1 MSNQSMTWFAAAIV
15 AAILIKLAW
24 RLVQQYQGGVVLRLG
39 RLKSVRPPGLNLIVP
54 LIDRMYL
61 IDTRTV
67 TLTVEPQ
74 EVITRDNV
82 TIKVDAVVY
91 FAVIDPAKALLQVV
105 DYMKATSQ
113 IALTTLR
120 SVLGQSELDELLA
133 HREKIN
139 DTLRQII
146 DGHTEP
152 WGVKVSVVEVKDV
165 LLPEGMQ
172 RSMAAQAEAEREKRA
187 KIIRADGEFMAAAT
201 LGKAARIMREEPP
214 ALQLRYLQT
223 LVEIAG
229 EGNSTI
235 IPLSMD
241 MFQGLNGVRAKLM
254 HEHEHEEDELAFP
267 AGIR

>member
-1 MSNQSMTWFAAAIV
+1 MNISFPLWIGAVIV
-15 AAILIKLAW
+15 GVVILGLAV
-24 RLVQQYQGGVVLRLG
+24 RIVQQYQGGVVLRFG
-39 RLKSVRPPGLNLIVP
+39 RLLGVRSPGLNLIIPVVDRIYR
-54 LIDRMYL
+54 IDM
-61 IDTRTV
+61 RTV

-91 FAVIDPAKALLQVV
+91 FAVIDCAKALLQVV
-105 DYMKATSQ
+105 DFAKATSQ

-120 SVLGQSELDELLA
+120 SVLGQSDLDELLA

-139 DTLRQII
+139 HRLQQII
-146 DGHTEP
+146 DQHTEP

-187 KIIRADGEFMAAAT
+187 KIIRADGEYMAAET
-201 LGKAARIMREEPP
+201 LGKAARIIRSEPP

-235 IPLSMD
+235 IPIPLDTLFGMRE
-241 MFQGLNGVRAKLM
+241 M
-254 HEHEHEEDELAFP
+254 LAG
-267 AGIR
+267 AGRNSESAAVTAGRG

>member
-1 MSNQSMTWFAAAIV
+1 MITTYVPWIV
-15 AAILIKLAW
+15 AALVVVAIRFAVKI
-24 RLVQQYQGGVVLRLG
+24 VQQYERGVLLRLG
-39 RLKSVRPPGLNLIVP
+39 RLNGIRSPGFNLIIP
-54 LIDRMYL
+54 LVDHLYK

-74 EVITRDNV
+74 EIITRDNV

-91 FAVIDPAKALLQVV
+91 FAVIDPAKAFLQVV
-105 DYMKATSQ
+105 DFARATSQ

-120 SVLGQSELDELLA
+120 SVLGQSDLDELLA
-133 HREKIN
+133 HREKVN
-139 DTLRQII
+139 HTLQQII

-165 LLPEGMQ
+165 LLPEPMQ

-187 KIIRADGEFMAAAT
+187 KIIRADGEFLAAVT
-201 LGKAARIMREEPP
+201 LGKAARIIRNEPP

-235 IPLSMD
+235 IPLPMEMMD
-241 MFQGLNGVRAKLM
+241 GLRTALSRAPIDGEVL
-254 HEHEHEEDELAFP
+254 P
-267 AGIR
+267 AAVGSN

>member
-1 MSNQSMTWFAAAIV
+1 MSSTYVPWIV
-15 AAILIKLAW
+15 AVIVVVAL
-24 RLVQQYQGGVVLRLG
+24 RLGVKIVQQYERGVLLRLG
-39 RLKSVRPPGLNLIVP
+39 RLAGIRSPGFNVIIP
-54 LIDRMYL
+54 LVDRLYK

-74 EVITRDNV
+74 EIITRDNV

-105 DYMKATSQ
+105 DFGRATSQ

-139 DTLRQII
+139 HTLQQII

-187 KIIRADGEFMAAAT
+187 KIIRADGEFLAATT
-201 LGKAARIMREEPP
+201 LGKAAHIIRNEPP

-235 IPLSMD
+235 IPLPMEMMD
-241 MFQGLNGVRAKLM
+241 GLRNMLPSPTRDS
-254 HEHEHEEDELAFP
+254 EEVVAA
-267 AGIR
+267 AGN

>member
-1 MSNQSMTWFAAAIV
+1 MSSTYVPWIV
-15 AAILIKLAW
+15 AAIVVVALGLGVKI
-24 RLVQQYQGGVVLRLG
+24 VQQYERGVLLRLG
-39 RLKSVRPPGLNLIVP
+39 RLIGIRSPGFNVIIP
-54 LIDRMYL
+54 LVDRLYKID
-61 IDTRTV
+61 IRTV

-74 EVITRDNV
+74 EIITRDNV

-105 DYMKATSQ
+105 DFARATSQ

-139 DTLRQII
+139 HTLQQII
-146 DGHTEP
+146 DRQTEP

-187 KIIRADGEFMAAAT
+187 KIIRADGEFLAATT
-201 LGKAARIMREEPP
+201 LGKAAHIIRNEPP

-235 IPLSMD
+235 IPLPMD
-241 MFQGLNGVRAKLM
+241 MLDGLKNMLPSPTRDS
-254 HEHEHEEDELAFP
+254 EEVVAA
-267 AGIR
+267 AGN

>member
-1 MSNQSMTWFAAAIV
+1 MSTIYMPWIIAAIV
-15 AAILIKLAW
+15 VIAVRFAVKI
-24 RLVQQYQGGVVLRLG
+24 VQQYERGVLLRLG
-39 RLKSVRPPGLNLIVP
+39 RLKGIRSPGFNLIIP
-54 LIDRMYL
+54 LVDHLYK

-74 EVITRDNV
+74 EIITRDNV

-91 FAVIDPAKALLQVV
+91 FAVIDPAKAFLQVV
-105 DYMKATSQ
+105 DFGKATTQ

-120 SVLGQSELDELLA
+120 SVLGQSDLDELLA

-139 DTLRQII
+139 HTLQQII

-187 KIIRADGEFMAAAT
+187 KVIRADGEFLAAVT
-201 LGKAARIMREEPP
+201 LGKAAHIIRSEPP

-235 IPLSMD
+235 IPLPMD
-241 MFQGLNGVRAKLM
+241 MMDGLRNVLPRPAR
-254 HEHEHEEDELAFP
+254 EAEEALLTA
-267 AGIR
+267 AGS

>member
-1 MSNQSMTWFAAAIV
+1 MNNTNMMWIAVAVVVIV
-15 AAILIKLAW
+15 LLKLSV
-24 RLVQQYQGGVVLRLG
+24 RIVQQYQGGVVLRLG
-39 RLKSVRPPGLNLIVP
+39 RLMGVRTPGLTLIIP
-54 LIDRMYL
+54 LIDRMFK

-91 FAVIDPAKALLQVV
+91 FAVVDPAKALLQVV
-105 DYMKATSQ
+105 DFGRATSQ

-120 SVLGQSELDELLA
+120 SVLGQSDLDELLA
-133 HREKIN
+133 QRDKIN
-139 DTLRQII
+139 HTLQTIV

-165 LLPEGMQ
+165 LLPETMQ

-187 KIIRADGEFMAAAT
+187 KIIRADGEFLAAAT
-201 LGKAARIMREEPP
+201 LGKAARIIRNEPP

-223 LVEIAG
+223 LTEMAG

-235 IPLSMD
+235 IPIPMD
-241 MFQGLNGVRAKLM
+241 LFAGLKGMLGRDS
-254 HEHEHEEDELAFP
+254 EDEVPIAP
-267 AGIR
+267 AVGRA

>member
-1 MSNQSMTWFAAAIV
+1 MSSIYVPWIV
-15 AAILIKLAW
+15 AVIVVVAL
-24 RLVQQYQGGVVLRLG
+24 RLGVKIVQQYERGVLLRLG
-39 RLKSVRPPGLNLIVP
+39 RLTGIRSPGFNVIIP
-54 LIDRMYL
+54 LIDRLYK
-61 IDTRTV
+61 IDIRTV

-74 EVITRDNV
+74 EIITRDNV

-105 DYMKATSQ
+105 DFARATSQ

-139 DTLRQII
+139 HTLQQII
-146 DGHTEP
+146 DRQTEP

-187 KIIRADGEFMAAAT
+187 KIIRADGEFLAATT
-201 LGKAARIMREEPP
+201 LGKAAHIIRNEPP

-235 IPLSMD
+235 IPLPMEMMD
-241 MFQGLNGVRAKLM
+241 GLKNMLPSPTRDS
-254 HEHEHEEDELAFP
+254 EEVVAA
-267 AGIR
+267 AGN

>member
-1 MSNQSMTWFAAAIV
+1 MSSTYVPWIV
-15 AAILIKLAW
+15 AVIVVVAL
-24 RLVQQYQGGVVLRLG
+24 RLGVKIVQQYERGVLLRLG
-39 RLKSVRPPGLNLIVP
+39 RLTGIRSPGFNVIIP
-54 LIDRMYL
+54 LVDRLYK

-74 EVITRDNV
+74 EIITRDNV

-105 DYMKATSQ
+105 DFGRATSQ

-139 DTLRQII
+139 HTLQQII

-187 KIIRADGEFMAAAT
+187 KIIRADGEFLAATT
-201 LGKAARIMREEPP
+201 LGKAARIIRNEPP

-235 IPLSMD
+235 IPLPMEMMD
-241 MFQGLNGVRAKLM
+241 GLRNMLPSPTRDS
-254 HEHEHEEDELAFP
+254 EEVVAA
-267 AGIR
+267 AGN

>member
-1 MSNQSMTWFAAAIV
+1 MSSSVFLGTVALLVGAGLIALAVRIV
-15 AAILIKLAW
+15 
-24 RLVQQYQGGVVLRLG
+24 RQYEGGVVLRLG
-39 RLKSVRPPGLNLIVP
+39 RLAGVRTPGLNFIIPIV
-54 LIDRMYL
+54 DRL
-61 IDTRTV
+61 FIIDTRTV

-74 EVITRDNV
+74 EIITRDNV

-91 FAVIDPAKALLQVV
+91 FAVVDPSKALLQVV

-133 HREKIN
+133 NRDKIN
-139 DTLRQII
+139 HKLQQII
-146 DGHTEP
+146 DDHTEP
-152 WGVKVSVVEVKDV
+152 WGVKVTVVEVKDV
-165 LLPEGMQ
+165 VLPETMQ

-187 KIIRADGEFMAAAT
+187 KIIRADGEYLAAEKLAD
-201 LGKAARIMREEPP
+201 AARIIGESPP

-235 IPLSMD
+235 IPIPMD
-241 MFQGLNGVRAKLM
+241 ALDALRGVVSRPSPKVWQ
-254 HEHEHEEDELAFP
+254 EEPFLP
-267 AGIR
+267 AGR

>member
-1 MSNQSMTWFAAAIV
+1 MSNSVFFWTITALLGAGALSLAVRIV
-15 AAILIKLAW
+15 
-24 RLVQQYQGGVVLRLG
+24 RQYEGGVVLRFG
-39 RLKSVRPPGLNLIVP
+39 RLAGVRTPGFNLIIPIV
-54 LIDRMYL
+54 DRMTR
-61 IDTRTV
+61 IDTRTE

-82 TIKVDAVVY
+82 TIRVDAVVY
-91 FAVIDPAKALLQVV
+91 FAVIDPAKAMLQVV
-105 DYMKATSQ
+105 NYMKATSQ

-133 HREKIN
+133 HRENIN
-139 DTLRQII
+139 QKLQQII

-165 LLPEGMQ
+165 LLPETMQ

-187 KIIRADGEFMAAAT
+187 KIIRADGEYLAAERLA
-201 LGKAARIMREEPP
+201 GAARIIRREPP

-235 IPLSMD
+235 IPIPME
-241 MFQGLNGVRAKLM
+241 GLDGLRGLLGRGPR
-254 HEHEHEEDELAFP
+254 EREEEDGHVGA
-267 AGIR
+267 AR

>member
-1 MSNQSMTWFAAAIV
+1 MSNASMLWIALAFV
-15 AAILIKLAW
+15 AAILIKLSW

-39 RLKSVRPPGLNLIVP
+39 RLKGVRPPGLNFIVP
-54 LIDRMYL
+54 LFDRMYL

-91 FAVIDPAKALLQVV
+91 FTVVDPAKALLQVV
-105 DYMKATSQ
+105 DYKKATSQ

-139 DTLRQII
+139 HKLQQII
-146 DGHTEP
+146 DEHTEP

-165 LLPEGMQ
+165 LLPEAMQ

-187 KIIRADGEFMAAAT
+187 KVIRADGEYLAAEM
-201 LGKAARIMREEPP
+201 LGKAARVMREEPP
-214 ALQLRYLQT
+214 SLQLRYLQT

-229 EGNSTI
+229 EGNTTI
-235 IPLSMD
+235 IPIPMEMLN
-241 MFQGLNGVRAKLM
+241 GLNGVHAKAA
-254 HEHEHEEDELAFP
+254 HVEEELPFLAP
-267 AGIR
+267 VRR

>member
-1 MSNQSMTWFAAAIV
+1 MSNAVFLWTVALLAGAGLVTLAVRIV
-15 AAILIKLAW
+15 
-24 RLVQQYQGGVVLRLG
+24 RQYEGGVLLRLG
-39 RLKSVRPPGLNLIVP
+39 RLAGVRAPGLNFIIPIV
-54 LIDRMYL
+54 DRLFL

-74 EVITRDNV
+74 EIITRDNV

-91 FAVIDPAKALLQVV
+91 FAVVDPSKALLQVA
-105 DYMKATSQ
+105 DYAKATSQ

-133 HREKIN
+133 NRDKIN
-139 DTLRQII
+139 HKLQQII
-146 DGHTEP
+146 DDHTEP
-152 WGVKVSVVEVKDV
+152 WGVKVTVVEVKDV
-165 LLPEGMQ
+165 VLPEPMQ

-187 KIIRADGEFMAAAT
+187 KIIRADGEYLAAERLAD
-201 LGKAARIMREEPP
+201 AARVIGKSPP

-235 IPLSMD
+235 IPIPMEAMD
-241 MFQGLNGVRAKLM
+241 VLRGVVAKTPRVW
-254 HEHEHEEDELAFP
+254 EDEPYAVA
-267 AGIR
+267 AGR

>member
-1 MSNQSMTWFAAAIV
+1 MSITYVPWIV
-15 AAILIKLAW
+15 AVIVVVAL
-24 RLVQQYQGGVVLRLG
+24 RLGVKIVQQYERGVLLRLG
-39 RLKSVRPPGLNLIVP
+39 RLTGIRSPGFNVIIP
-54 LIDRMYL
+54 LIDRLYK
-61 IDTRTV
+61 IDIRTV

-74 EVITRDNV
+74 EIITRDNV

-105 DYMKATSQ
+105 DFARATSQ

-139 DTLRQII
+139 HTLQQII
-146 DGHTEP
+146 DRQTEP

-187 KIIRADGEFMAAAT
+187 KIIRADGEFLAATT
-201 LGKAARIMREEPP
+201 LGKAAHIIRNEPP

-235 IPLSMD
+235 IPLPMD
-241 MFQGLNGVRAKLM
+241 MMDGLKNMLPSPTRDS
-254 HEHEHEEDELAFP
+254 EEVVAA
-267 AGIR
+267 AGN

>member
-1 MSNQSMTWFAAAIV
+1 MNSTYLTWFVLLLVVGLIV
-15 AAILIKLAW
+15 LGVRIV
-24 RLVQQYQGGVVLRLG
+24 RQYEGGVVLRFG
-39 RLKSVRPPGLNLIVP
+39 RLVGVRSPGLNLIIP
-54 LIDRMYL
+54 LIDRMYM

-74 EVITRDNV
+74 EIITRDNV

-91 FAVIDPAKALLQVV
+91 FAVIDPEKALLQVV
-105 DYMKATSQ
+105 DYARATTQ

-120 SVLGQSELDELLA
+120 SVLGQSELDDLLA
-133 HREKIN
+133 YRDKIN
-139 DTLRQII
+139 HTLQHII
-146 DGHTEP
+146 DEHTEP

-187 KIIRADGEFMAAAT
+187 KVIRADGEYMAAET

-214 ALQLRYLQT
+214 SLQLRYLQT

-229 EGNSTI
+229 EGNTTI
-235 IPLSMD
+235 IPIPMD
-241 MFQGLNGVRAKLM
+241 MLQGLTGTHAKPM
-254 HEHEHEEDELAFP
+254 HEEEGLPFLA
-267 AGIR
+267 GRR

>member
-1 MSNQSMTWFAAAIV
+1 MSITYVPWIV
-15 AAILIKLAW
+15 AVIVVVAL
-24 RLVQQYQGGVVLRLG
+24 RLGVKIVQQYERGVLLRLG
-39 RLKSVRPPGLNLIVP
+39 RLTGIRSPGFNVIIP
-54 LIDRMYL
+54 LIDRLYK

-74 EVITRDNV
+74 EIITRDNV

-105 DYMKATSQ
+105 DFGRATSQ

-139 DTLRQII
+139 HTLQQII

-187 KIIRADGEFMAAAT
+187 KIIRADGEFLAAAT
-201 LGKAARIMREEPP
+201 LGKAAHIIRNEPP

-235 IPLSMD
+235 IPLPMD
-241 MFQGLNGVRAKLM
+241 MMDGLKNMLPSPTR
-254 HEHEHEEDELAFP
+254 DS
-267 AGIR
+267 

>member
-1 MSNQSMTWFAAAIV
+1 MSNSSMMWIALALV
-15 AAILIKLAW
+15 AAVLIKMSW

-39 RLKSVRPPGLNLIVP
+39 RLKDVRPPGLNLIVP
-54 LIDRMYL
+54 LFDRMYL

-74 EVITRDNV
+74 EIITRDNV

-105 DYMKATSQ
+105 DYRKATTQ

-139 DTLRQII
+139 NTLRQII
-146 DGHTEP
+146 DEHTEP

-165 LLPEGMQ
+165 LLPEAMQ

-187 KIIRADGEFMAAAT
+187 KIIKADGEYLAAET
-201 LGKAARIMREEPP
+201 LGKAARIIRNEPG

-235 IPLSMD
+235 IPLPMD
-241 MFQGLNGVRAKLM
+241 MLDVVKGMLSRAP
-254 HEHEHEEDELAFP
+254 HDEEELAL
-267 AGIR
+267 AVGG